1 MTSTTDELTQDY
13 LERLARVQPSDLP
26 DDLDLFYE
34 QTATRGIRL
43 NKAAYSLKHPEQ
55 RELFE
60 RDEEAWMEQ
69 FDLTDEEKDLMRRR
83 DWIGL
88 WRGGMTIYV
97 MVKLSGV
104 TGTAL
109 PEIGKQMR
117 ESAVWQELLAGSE
130 RHTRLRWST
139 CTTPATRRGA
149 TTSGSRCSG
158 PSRRSRSGSRSFVP
172 TGSS

>member
-1 MTSTTDELTQDY
+1 MPNTTDELTPDY
-13 LERLARVQPSDLP
+13 LERLRRVEPRELP
-26 DDLDLFYE
+26 DDLDLFHE
-34 QTATRGIRL
+34 DTARRGIRL

-60 RDEEAWMEQ
+60 RDEEAWMDQ
-69 FDLTDEEKDLMRRR
+69 FGLTDEERDLMRRR

-104 TGTAL
+104 TGTPL

-117 ESAVWQELLAGSE
+117 ESS
-130 RHTRLRWST
+130 
-139 CTTPATRRGA
+139 
-149 TTSGSRCSG
+149 
-158 PSRRSRSGSRSFVP
+158 
-172 TGSS
+172 

>member
-1 MTSTTDELTQDY
+1 LTSTTDELTQDY
-13 LERLARVQPSDLP
+13 LDRLARVQPSDLP

-34 QTATRGIRL
+34 DTAMRGIRL
-43 NKAAYSLKHPEQ
+43 NKAAYSLKEAEQ

-69 FDLTDEEKDLMRRR
+69 FGLTDEEKDLMRRR

-88 WRGGMTIYV
+88 WRAGMTIYV

-104 TGTAL
+104 TGTPL

-117 ESAVWQELLAGSE
+117 EAG
-130 RHTRLRWST
+130 
-139 CTTPATRRGA
+139 
-149 TTSGSRCSG
+149 
-158 PSRRSRSGSRSFVP
+158 
-172 TGSS
+172 

>member
-1 MTSTTDELTQDY
+1 MTSITDELTQDY
-13 LERLARVQPSDLP
+13 LDRLARVQPTDLP

-34 QTATRGIRL
+34 ETASRGIRL

-55 RELFE
+55 RELFA

-69 FDLTDEEKDLMRRR
+69 FGLTDEEKDLMRRR

-88 WRGGMTIYV
+88 WRAGMTIYV

-117 ESAVWQELLAGSE
+117 EAG
-130 RHTRLRWST
+130 
-139 CTTPATRRGA
+139 
-149 TTSGSRCSG
+149 
-158 PSRRSRSGSRSFVP
+158 
-172 TGSS
+172 